1 MICLASIPSKST
13 VPSDITMSNAADIKV
28 IQDEIIKLY
37 QLVND
42 LIDVVT
48 EQNKK
53 LNKAVYYQDD

>member
-1 MICLASIPSKST
+1 
-13 VPSDITMSNAADIKV
+13 MSNAADIKV

-37 QLVND
+37 QLVNA

-48 EQNKK
+48 EQNTK